1 MIAPDVTLKG
11 DNPMIVDVYALFVD
25 PGVTA
30 TDNYYPNVFPV
41 ITNLPN
47 MTALGDYTVTYTVTD
62 GAGNTTTVTR
72 LVKVV
77 DRMAPEIELLGAN
90 PLEVCRFT
98 KTYEDPGV
106 KLKDNYY
113 SNSTLSSLVLMD
125 ASGLDL
131 SRPGYYLVIYNLTD
145 PSGNKAEPVQR
156 LITVIECV
164 TGLTELES
172 QAKLLAFPN
181 PTNGI
186 VSIVKSDNTKIKH
199 IRVMDLVGKTI
210 MDEAASK
217 SIITL
222 DLTTL
227 NKGIYMVVVE
237 DEQGVTT
244 NTKITVE

>member
-77 DRMAPEIELLGAN
+77 DRKAPEIQLLGAN
-90 PLEVCRFT
+90 PVEHIRFT
-98 KTYEDPGV
+98 PYVDPGV

-113 SNSTLSSLVLMD
+113 TSSDLQPLLQTNTTTLDVN
-125 ASGLDL
+125 
-131 SRPGYYLVIYNLTD
+131 RPGIYIVTYQVTD
-145 PSGNKAEPVQR
+145 PSGNKSAKVQR
-156 LITVIECV
+156 LVNVVEV
-164 TGLTELES
+164 TGIEE
-172 QAKLLAFPN
+172 QKKDAMIAVFPN
-181 PTNGI
+181 PTQGQFTITAKNNQELAKVKIYDVLGKLVYEEVVTGTSI
-186 VSIVKSDNTKIKH
+186 GVSLSTQYHGMYMVWVESKDGSTYNT
-199 IRVMDLVGKTI
+199 R
-210 MDEAASK
+210 
-217 SIITL
+217 
-222 DLTTL
+222 
-227 NKGIYMVVVE
+227 VVVE
-237 DEQGVTT
+237 
-244 NTKITVE
+244 